1 MFMFLISCC
10 STSDAKE
17 FEERVRATEPKLR
30 EEIARA
36 GGYEGGVVSYQ
47 PHREDCTALREL
59 HDRLQFLPLL
69 YVDGANYIDNTDPRW
84 SVYLGVSSNGA
95 ICGFATVYTFYA
107 YPARE
112 RLRLSQILVLPPH
125 RGRGVASSLLR
136 RAYDDAARRGAIDL
150 TVEDPSEEFQA
161 LRERVDLRRVLGD
174 AFFENF
180 ARDAVARHELQ
191 LRNGMRPDALLMPT
205 RDVYAQA
212 EDRLKIHRAQLRK
225 VWECVL
231 LRELSR
237 GKLADVARDLV
248 AKVVEQRLSTRLSEQ
263 RLQRASSNKHV
274 IDRSK
279 DDFIMTRVFLGA
291 GGKREMAEPTE
302 EEARRIREEDEGRVD
317 GRMAKVVALAGAL
330 EVVAS

>member
-84 SVYLGVSSNGA
+84 SVYLGVSSNGT

-136 RAYDDAARRGAIDL
+136 RAYDDAARRG
-150 TVEDPSEEFQA
+150 
-161 LRERVDLRRVLGD
+161 
-174 AFFENF
+174 
-180 ARDAVARHELQ
+180 
-191 LRNGMRPDALLMPT
+191 PT
-205 RDVYAQA
+205 HHSA
-212 EDRLKIHRAQLRK
+212 H
-225 VWECVL
+225 
-231 LRELSR
+231 
-237 GKLADVARDLV
+237 
-248 AKVVEQRLSTRLSEQ
+248 
-263 RLQRASSNKHV
+263 LQRSGTWADFRGGQGHGQGGCEKG
-274 IDRSK
+274 K
-279 DDFIMTRVFLGA
+279 D
-291 GGKREMAEPTE
+291 
-302 EEARRIREEDEGRVD
+302 
-317 GRMAKVVALAGAL
+317 
-330 EVVAS
+330 